1 MGCTVVQGQFLSPLE
16 KHSQPAVFSTP
27 AYVSLSLFYAGYLMA
42 PQKVTPLAICGKMAV
57 KYLPGEVLKVSKLAW
72 GWTWFGF
79 LLALDI
85 AIPWYVLT
93 NVEKMSG
100 AFLFWT
106 VWVVAVIISAFIILL
121 KWRGVEE

>member
-1 MGCTVVQGQFLSPLE
+1 
-16 KHSQPAVFSTP
+16 
-27 AYVSLSLFYAGYLMA
+27 MA
-42 PQKVTPLAICGKMAV
+42 K
-57 KYLPGEVLKVSKLAW
+57 SAW
-72 GWTWFGF
+72 GWVWFAF

-93 NVEKMSG
+93 SVEKVSG

-106 VWVVAVIISAFIILL
+106 IWVVVAIISAFVILL

>member
-1 MGCTVVQGQFLSPLE
+1 
-16 KHSQPAVFSTP
+16 
-27 AYVSLSLFYAGYLMA
+27 
-42 PQKVTPLAICGKMAV
+42 MAV
-57 KYLPGEVLKVSKLAW
+57 KYFGGEVSEMTKTAW
-72 GWTWFGF
+72 AWVWFGL

-106 VWVVAVIISAFIILL
+106 IWVLAAIISAFIIFL
-121 KWRGVEE
+121 KWREVKP